1 MSFIEF
7 GQEFVGVG
15 SCDGIE
21 VVDQIVVSYI
31 DFSVCDMQDM
41 VVFVSL
47 KWKEQLDVIV
57 GIKLNLMFLFQVDK
71 DNYVLYVID
80 IGIGMIY
87 NDLINNFGI
96 IVRFGISEFLIKFGE
111 VYFQIEMFDFIGQF
125 GVGFYLFFLGKAFK
139 KLNVFYLL

>member
-1 MSFIEF
+1 M
-7 GQEFVGVG
+7 
-15 SCDGIE
+15 
-21 VVDQIVVSYI
+21 
-31 DFSVCDMQDM
+31 
-41 VVFVSL
+41 L
-47 KWKEQLDVIV
+47 
-57 GIKLNLMFLFQVDK
+57 QVDK

-125 GVGFYLFFLGKAFK
+125 GVGFYLFFLGKAFQ
-139 KLNVFYLL
+139 KLIVFYLL